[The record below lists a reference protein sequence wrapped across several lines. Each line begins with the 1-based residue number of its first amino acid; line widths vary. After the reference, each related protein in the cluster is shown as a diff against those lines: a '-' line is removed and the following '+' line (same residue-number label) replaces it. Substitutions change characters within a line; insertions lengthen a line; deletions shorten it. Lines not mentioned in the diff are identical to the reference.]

1 MRLKGLNDMTTH
13 FCTCKDI
20 NCPIHPLKLGKGCDP
35 CIQKNLMQ
43 GEIPS
48 CFFRAVSDN
57 LDGLEEYTF
66 ESFVR
71 FYLRNR
77 GKQLA

>member
-1 MRLKGLNDMTTH
+1 MH
-13 FCTCKDI
+13 FCPCKDT
-20 NCPIHPLKLGKGCDP
+20 NCPVHPMKLGKGCDP
-35 CIQKNLMQ
+35 CIQKNLKQ

-48 CFFRAVSDN
+48 CFFRAVSEN

-71 FYLRNR
+71 FYLQHRD
-77 GKQLA
+77 KQSG